1 MAEAQAIARALNQ
14 IRSIA
19 HALLAAGYHYLR
31 LAAANGL
38 YRLLHSFQPGTA
50 NQIDGNGRSFNR

>member
-1 MAEAQAIARALNQ
+1 ML
-14 IRSIA
+14 S
-19 HALLAAGYHYLR
+19 AAGYHYLR